1 MVSSDKT
8 VGGDVRSAAAE
19 APRPSQAE
27 RARTLLESNG
37 VGTLCTIA
45 SEPAGYPFGSLVAFA
60 GLDGTP
66 VLLLSDLAEHTR
78 NLHAD
83 ARASLL
89 IAEAPA
95 DAPLAGARV
104 TLVGRCSP
112 LGASEQQTARTAY
125 LARHPSA
132 RAYAALNDFKL
143 YQLQVETARVV
154 AGFGRMAWLSAA
166 EWHAA
171 RPDPIAP
178 TAAEII
184 AHMNQ
189 DHADVLP
196 LYCVAFSNLP
206 EPKSV
211 RMTGIDRL
219 GFDLSATTSSGSRTL
234 RIAFHEPIASSNDA
248 RRALIALL
256 TEARAK
262 LRS

>member
-1 MVSSDKT
+1 MSSSDKAP
-8 VGGDVRSAAAE
+8 GRDSQAAAE

-27 RARTLLESNG
+27 RARTLLEANG

-60 GLDGTP
+60 ALDGTP
-66 VLLLSDLAEHTR
+66 VLLISELAEHTR

-89 IAEAPA
+89 IAEASA
-95 DAPLAGARV
+95 GAPLAGARV
-104 TLVGRCSP
+104 TLLGRCTP
-112 LGASEQQTARTAY
+112 LGVSEQQRARSAY

-132 RAYAALNDFKL
+132 RAYASLSDFKL

-154 AGFGRMAWLSAA
+154 AGFGRMAWLSAS
-166 EWHAA
+166 EWQAA

-184 AHMNQ
+184 DHMNQ

-196 LYCVAFSNLP
+196 LYCLAFSNLP
-206 EPKSV
+206 EAKSV
-211 RMTGIDRL
+211 KMTGIDRL
-219 GFDLSATTSSGSRTL
+219 GFDLSATTSSGAKNL
-234 RIAFHEPIASSNDA
+234 RIAFREPIADTNDA

>member
-1 MVSSDKT
+1 MVGRDPAP
-8 VGGDVRSAAAE
+8 GAAE
-19 APRPSQAE
+19 PPRPSEAE
-27 RARTLLESNG
+27 RARTLLESVG

-45 SEPAGYPFGSLVAFA
+45 SEPAGYPYGSLVAFA
-60 GLDGTP
+60 AVDGTP
-66 VLLLSDLAEHTR
+66 VLLLSELAEHTR
-78 NLHAD
+78 NLQVD
-83 ARASLL
+83 PRASLL

-95 DAPLAGARV
+95 GAPLAGARV
-104 TLVGRCSP
+104 TLLGRCTP
-112 LGASEQQTARTAY
+112 VLAGEQQRARSAY

-132 RAYAALNDFKL
+132 RSYATLGDFKL
-143 YQLQVETARVV
+143 YRLAVEAARVV

-166 EWHAA
+166 DWQAA

-178 TAAEII
+178 SAADII
-184 AHMNQ
+184 DHMNQ

-196 LYCVAFSNLP
+196 LYCLAFSNLP

-211 RMTGIDRL
+211 KMTGIDRL
-219 GFDLSATTSSGSRTL
+219 GFDLSATTATGARNL
-234 RIAFHEPIASSNDA
+234 RVAFREPIADTNDA

>member
-1 MVSSDKT
+1 MSSSDRA
-8 VGGDVRSAAAE
+8 VGGDSRSAAAE
-19 APRPSQAE
+19 PPRPSQAE
-27 RARTLLESNG
+27 RARTLLEANG

-45 SEPAGYPFGSLVAFA
+45 NEPAGYPFGSLVAFA
-60 GLDGTP
+60 ALDGTP
-66 VLLLSDLAEHTR
+66 VLLLSELAEHTR
-78 NLHAD
+78 NLHANP
-83 ARASLL
+83 RASLL

-95 DAPLAGARV
+95 GAPLAGARV
-104 TLVGRCSP
+104 TLLGRCSP
-112 LGASEQQTARTAY
+112 LAASEQQRARSAY

-143 YQLQVETARVV
+143 YQLEVETARVV

-166 EWHAA
+166 EWQGA

-184 AHMNQ
+184 DHMNQ

-196 LYCVAFSNLP
+196 LYCLAFGNLP

-219 GFDLSATTSSGSRTL
+219 GFDLSATTSSGARSL
-234 RIAFHEPIASSNDA
+234 RVAFREPIADSNDA